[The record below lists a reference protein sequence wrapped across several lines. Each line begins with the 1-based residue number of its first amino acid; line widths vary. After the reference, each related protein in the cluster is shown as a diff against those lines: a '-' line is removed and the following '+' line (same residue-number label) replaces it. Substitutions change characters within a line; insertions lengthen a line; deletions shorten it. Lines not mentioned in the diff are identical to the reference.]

1 MNQPDHTTVGSVPW
15 KPSDVFIALG
25 TVIVV
30 FVALAMLMLPFR
42 NQVGS
47 GAVILVFSALI
58 TSCIL
63 FASSWVF
70 GPLKHGVSVDTLGF
84 RSPNFSTLSL
94 RLLPVS
100 VLLLA
105 LALNGVYSALVEYW
119 SLEVFQPPELP
130 AFGTSTAI
138 LVGIFFVVF
147 GPLAEEVFF
156 RGFALQ
162 GISRRFGIKTGVVVS
177 SLLFGILHVNLVIPT
192 FLIGILLAFL
202 FVRTRSVLPC
212 FLVHSA
218 HNGLVFTVSFLV

>member
-1 MNQPDHTTVGSVPW
+1 MNQLDNTTAGLVPW
-15 KPSDVFIALG
+15 KPSDVFLALG
-25 TVIVV
+25 AVIAV

-42 NQVGS
+42 DQVGS

-70 GPLKHGVSVDTLGF
+70 GPLKHRVSVATLGF
-84 RSPNFSTLSL
+84 SSPDFSTLGL
-94 RLLPVS
+94 RLLPLS

-105 LALNGVYSALVEYW
+105 LVLNGVYSILVDYW
-119 SLEVFQPPELP
+119 SLEIFKPPELP
-130 AFGTSTAI
+130 AFGTSTAV
-138 LVGIFFVVF
+138 LAGIFFVVF

-162 GISRRFGIKTGVVVS
+162 GISRRFGVKTGVIVS
-177 SLLFGILHVNLVIPT
+177 SFLFGILHVNLVIPT
-192 FLIGILLAFL
+192 FFIGILLAFL

-218 HNGLVFTVSFLV
+218 HNGLVFIASVSV